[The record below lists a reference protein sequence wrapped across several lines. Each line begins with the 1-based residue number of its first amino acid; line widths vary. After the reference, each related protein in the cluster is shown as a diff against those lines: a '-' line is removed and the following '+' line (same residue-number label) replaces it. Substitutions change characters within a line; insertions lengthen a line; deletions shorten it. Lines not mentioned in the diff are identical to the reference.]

1 MVPLIWCWYKYCAYA
16 EFPRCFKRN
25 PNYYPRQKSREMHLL
40 QSSKHPPLPP
50 NPQSRSNYYQ
60 LEHESLSHF
69 IKNQLL
75 ILSPCSIISRVYFYF
90 HRYFL
95 LQDRASSAHAH
106 LTTTYPIPAVKP
118 TQPHHHTS
126 TSKISPNPRL
136 SHTYLLPFLVKVWLI
151 HDRFDSVCSRR

>member
-1 MVPLIWCWYKYCAYA
+1 MVPLSWCWYKYCAYA

-25 PNYYPRQKSREMHLL
+25 PNYYPKQNSREMHLL
-40 QSSKHPPLPP
+40 QSSKPPPPQPPP
-50 NPQSRSNYYQ
+50 NYHKLKN
-60 LEHESLSHF
+60 ENLSHF
-69 IKNQLL
+69 IKKNPLL

-95 LQDRASSAHAH
+95 LQDRALSAHVHVA
-106 LTTTYPIPAVKP
+106 TTYTIPAVKP
-118 TQPHHHTS
+118 TQPSHQTSTS
-126 TSKISPNPRL
+126 TSKIFPNLRL